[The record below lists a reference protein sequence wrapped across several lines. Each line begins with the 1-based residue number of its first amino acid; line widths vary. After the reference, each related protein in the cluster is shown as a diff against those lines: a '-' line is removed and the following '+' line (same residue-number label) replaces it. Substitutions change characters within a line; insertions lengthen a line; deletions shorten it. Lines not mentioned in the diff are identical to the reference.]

1 MRSISHRLPI
11 LLACNAA
18 FAIALTSACGGTAS
32 PTSPSTVPTGSVGL
46 GITTY
51 TFTNDVKSIVNSDCV
66 SCHGSAQYPF
76 VANLYPSPNM
86 HFPEDGAQFLFFD
99 PGSAPW
105 AQWFQNRP
113 GTMAMSG
120 RQRSGIIAVDYDMM
134 LTFALA
140 TANGSAG
147 AETFRRPKVHGH

>member
-51 TFTNDVKSIVNSDCV
+51 TFTNDVKSIVNSDCI
-66 SCHGSAQYPF
+66 SCHGSSRQEAGYNFTTYQGVMRAVIAGSDQSPLVRATGPRGAMYAELNGNRAQKSQI
-76 VANLYPSPNM
+76 LYDWVVNS
-86 HFPEDGAQFLFFD
+86 HA
-99 PGSAPW
+99 
-105 AQWFQNRP
+105 
-113 GTMAMSG
+113 
-120 RQRSGIIAVDYDMM
+120 
-134 LTFALA
+134 
-140 TANGSAG
+140 
-147 AETFRRPKVHGH
+147 AE